1 MKTKKNILYE
11 YVKIPSL
18 ARRIQFLS
26 IQKGFET
33 LQILFFGY
41 KTAGQS
47 LGIHSIRFS
56 SRPKALPTQDENLH
70 YLEKSWFKEN
80 FSDKEVIKTVSNT
93 NLVVSLVLNKEVFGF
108 VYVKEHASS
117 ASHPA
122 ILFSIKEQIEYELSR
137 IKLENKLKI
146 SEKELSYKLLEIE
159 SLIGVTNIVN
169 ESDLELDTLF
179 ERLLITILSTLNASK
194 GMILLKDS
202 KTNFFNVSSSF
213 NLSKEELPSKIIR
226 ITKGV
231 FKELNEQK
239 KSLVIDDMKDYPI
252 IQFAQKNVL
261 ISPLINQNE
270 LVGAIILADKESRSG
285 LARFIQQDLRL
296 FDNLSKK
303 VSLAYD
309 NIRLIDSLQTSNKL
323 VDNIM
328 TSITTGIIKINILGE
343 VEYVNH
349 SAKKIFGLE
358 DEIALNNHY
367 YIVFQNNP
375 NIISLIEKSEGDI
388 EHVIQEE
395 NVKIEN
401 TSGEAHEINLKLST
415 VYDESNIPSGLVFSF
430 EDLSGI
436 NKIKSTFKKYVSEN
450 IVDELLKNETSLELG
465 GSQNEICILF
475 CDIRGFTSMSEKM
488 KPNEVVYLLNHY
500 FDAMI
505 EVVFNH
511 NGTLD
516 KIIGDE
522 LMVLYGV
529 PLKNKN
535 DAQSAVNSAI
545 AMFEA
550 LELFNQ
556 KMKAQDYP
564 QLKIGIGINYG
575 KVVCG
580 NIGSER
586 QMNYTVIGDHV
597 NLAARLCSHANSGE
611 IVVSSSVMNRLES
624 SEGFLEK
631 EPILVKGKKERI
643 PNWIYSVE

>member
-1 MKTKKNILYE
+1 MKNLADFLFEFIQQ
-11 YVKIPSL
+11 PSL
-18 ARRIQFLS
+18 LTKISFLKNEAGFEDMQFLFFS
-26 IQKGFET
+26 KKT
-33 LQILFFGY
+33 LV
-41 KTAGQS
+41 KS
-47 LGIHSIRFS
+47 LGIHSFS
-56 SRPKALPTQDENLH
+56 YVDKKSLDFDYVDSIIEDQDDEIYLNSNETIAVSITIESKSIGFITAPTILN
-70 YLEKSWFKEN
+70 SKET
-80 FSDKEVIKTVSNT
+80 KVVLKT
-93 NLVVSLVLNKEVFGF
+93 LKKL
-108 VYVKEHASS
+108 
-117 ASHPA
+117 
-122 ILFSIKEQIEYELSR
+122 IESEL
-137 IKLENKLKI
+137 IQKKLESQLRDRN
-146 SEKELSYKLLEIE
+146 KELSYKLLEIE
-159 SLIGVTNIVN
+159 SLIDVTNIIN
-169 ESDLELDTLF
+169 DQDSELEILF
-179 ERLLITILSTLNASK
+179 ENLLITILSTLNASK
-194 GMILLKDS
+194 GMILLKDP
-202 KTNFFNVSSSF
+202 KTDFFNVSSSF

-231 FKELNEQK
+231 LKDINETK
-239 KSLVIDDMKDYPI
+239 KSLIIDNPEEYPLLK
-252 IQFAQKNVL
+252 FSKKNIL

-270 LVGAIILADKESRSG
+270 LVGVILLADKESRAG
-285 LARFIQQDLRL
+285 LERFIQQELRL

-309 NIRLIDSLQTSNKL
+309 NIRLIDSLQSSNKL

-328 TSITTGIIKINILGE
+328 TSITTGIIKINVLGE
-343 VEYVNH
+343 LEYVNH
-349 SAKKIFGLE
+349 SAKKIFGFEEEL
-358 DEIALNNHY
+358 ILNNHY
-367 YIVFQNNP
+367 FMVFQKNP
-375 NIISLIEKSEGDI
+375 HLVNLIEKAENDTNK
-388 EHVIQEE
+388 VLQEE

-401 TSGEAHEINLKLST
+401 ELDESHEVNLTLST
-415 VYDESNIPSGLVFSF
+415 VYDENNNPSGLVFSF

-465 GSQNEICILF
+465 GSQNEVCILF

-529 PLKNKN
+529 PLKNEN
-535 DAQSAVNSAI
+535 DAQGAVNSAI

-550 LELFNQ
+550 LKKFNIEMEQ
-556 KMKAQDYP
+556 QNYP
-564 QLKIGIGINYG
+564 ALEIGIGINYG

-597 NLAARLCSHANSGE
+597 NLAARLCSHAKPGE
-611 IVVSSSVMNRLES
+611 IVISSSVIEKLS
-624 SEGFLEK
+624 SKEGFIQQK
-631 EPILVKGKKERI
+631 PIFVKGKKNEI
-643 PNWIYSVE
+643 PIWILKAET